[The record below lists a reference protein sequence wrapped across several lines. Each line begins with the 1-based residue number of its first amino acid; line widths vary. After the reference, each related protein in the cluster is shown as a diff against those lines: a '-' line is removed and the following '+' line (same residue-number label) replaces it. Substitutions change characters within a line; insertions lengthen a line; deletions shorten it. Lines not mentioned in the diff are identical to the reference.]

1 MNFQLINDISK
12 LFQIL
17 FSLSPSFAN
26 ECESLN
32 AGHLPTFPNKV
43 LSNLLAAHPSLCD
56 NKFELKINDIRF
68 VGHPLRCELDSII
81 DMSQTNRNSFEL

>member
-1 MNFQLINDISK
+1 MLH
-12 LFQIL
+12 
-17 FSLSPSFAN
+17 SLSSNLAK

-32 AGHLPTFPNKV
+32 ADNLPTFSNKV

-68 VGHPLRCELDSII
+68 VGHPLRFAKII
-81 DMSQTNRNSFEL
+81 KY